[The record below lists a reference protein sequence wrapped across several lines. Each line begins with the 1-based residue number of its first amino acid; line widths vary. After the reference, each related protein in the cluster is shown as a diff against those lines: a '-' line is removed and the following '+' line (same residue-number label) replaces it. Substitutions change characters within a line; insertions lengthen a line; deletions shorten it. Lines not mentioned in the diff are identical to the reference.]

1 MQKLVP
7 ALLIAVLSLSG
18 CSTVRFPG
26 VYRVDI
32 PQGNFVTSD
41 MLVKLA
47 PGMTPDQ
54 VRYVMGVPSLVDP
67 FTQDTWF
74 YLMTYQPGKG
84 EPVDQQIIVH
94 FDNGV
99 FSHYDGEVI
108 KDLQKKTQAEKDAEL
123 HKKAD
128 QQRRDS
134 EADTDTAPDKAA
146 KKDAAKAAKNN
157 AVEPVPETETE
168 TETTE

>member
-7 ALLIAVLSLSG
+7 AILVALLCLSG

-84 EPVDQQIIVH
+84 EAVDQQIIVH

-99 FSHYDGEVI
+99 YSHHDGEVI
-108 KDLQKKTQAEKDAEL
+108 KDLQKKTQAEKDQAL
-123 HKKAD
+123 QKKAD

-134 EADTDTAPDKAA
+134 EKNAEPAEKNKSESVSDKGAA
-146 KKDAAKAAKNN
+146 
-157 AVEPVPETETE
+157 EE
-168 TETTE
+168 

>member
-7 ALLIAVLSLSG
+7 ALLVALLCLSG

-99 FSHYDGEVI
+99 YTHHDGEVI
-108 KDLQKKTQAEKDAEL
+108 KDLQKKTQADKDAAL

-134 EADTDTAPDKAA
+134 ETDTRTAADKAA
-146 KKDAAKAAKNN
+146 ENSTTKTAI
-157 AVEPVPETETE
+157 EPVDKPEPEPEPTE
-168 TETTE
+168 

>member
-7 ALLIAVLSLSG
+7 AILVALLCLSG

-99 FSHYDGEVI
+99 YTHYDGEVI
-108 KDLQKKTQAEKDAEL
+108 KDLQKKTQAEKDQAL
-123 HKKAD
+123 QKKAD

-134 EADTDTAPDKAA
+134 ETDARVAPDKNSKKETKKPAA
-146 KKDAAKAAKNN
+146 DTTDKTSSD
-157 AVEPVPETETE
+157 